1 MGYSIFD
8 DTMVDMTW
16 PEIEAAASKGAIVL
30 LPTGIIE
37 EHGPHMGLA
46 VDTYAAYLISRLA
59 KQKLESRGID
69 TLIAPPQYWGV
80 SAGTSVFP
88 GTFSVRPETMQ
99 AVIYDILASLKSWNF
114 NRVFVIN
121 WHADIE
127 HCRSILAALQDA
139 RRETN
144 IDAVCLVSEFD
155 IRRLRLTG
163 EEDYILKYPQPPMT
177 GLSEKYVDIH
187 AGSMETAVMMR
198 YFPKHVKAALAKK
211 LPPTKV
217 TLEDLRGL
225 GKRDEATRKLIPDG
239 YFGNPA
245 GYDIGAAEQMVT
257 DDAKAVSDFIA
268 GYLKRK

>member
-16 PEIEAAASKGAIVL
+16 PEIEAAAQKDAIVL

-46 VDTYAAYLISRLA
+46 VDTYAAYLVSVKA
-59 KQKLESRGID
+59 KQQLESRGID

-80 SAGTSVFP
+80 SVGTSVFP

-99 AVIYDILASLKSWNF
+99 ALIYDILASLKSWHF

-127 HCRSILAALQDA
+127 HCRAILAALQDA

-163 EEDYILKYPQPPMT
+163 EEDYILLYPQPPMT
-177 GLSEKYVDIH
+177 GFADKYVDIH
-187 AGSMETAVMMR
+187 AGSMETAVMMK
-198 YFPKHVKAALAKK
+198 YFPRHVKATLARK
-211 LPPTKV
+211 LKPTRI
-217 TLEDLRGL
+217 TLEDLRVL
-225 GKRDEATRKLIPDG
+225 RKRDEATRKLIPDG

-245 GYDIGAAEQMVT
+245 GYDISAAEKMIT
-257 DDAKAVSDFIA
+257 DDAQAAADYIEN
-268 GYLKRK
+268 YLKSK

>member
-1 MGYSIFD
+1 
-8 DTMVDMTW
+8 
-16 PEIEAAASKGAIVL
+16 
-30 LPTGIIE
+30 
-37 EHGPHMGLA
+37 
-46 VDTYAAYLISRLA
+46 
-59 KQKLESRGID
+59 
-69 TLIAPPQYWGV
+69 
-80 SAGTSVFP
+80 
-88 GTFSVRPETMQ
+88 MQ
-99 AVIYDILASLKSWNF
+99 SVIYDILASLKSWNF

>member
-16 PEIEAAASKGAIVL
+16 PKIEAAAEKGAIVL

-46 VDTYAAYLISRLA
+46 VDTYAAYIISVKA
-59 KQKLESRGID
+59 KHLLESRGID

-99 AVIYDILASLKSWNF
+99 AVIYDILASLKSWSF
-114 NRVFVIN
+114 NRVFIIN

-127 HCRSILAALQDA
+127 HCRAILAALQDA

-144 IDAVCLVSEFD
+144 VDAVCLVSEFD

-163 EEDYILKYPQPPMT
+163 EEDYILKYPQPPMM
-177 GLSEKYVDIH
+177 GISDKYVDIH
-187 AGSMETAVMMR
+187 AGSMETAVMMK
-198 YFPKHVKAALAKK
+198 YFPKHVKAAMARK
-211 LPPTKV
+211 LPPTRV
-217 TLEDLRGL
+217 TLEDLRIL
-225 GKRDEATRKLIPDG
+225 GKNEEATRKLIPDG

-245 GYDIGAAEQMVT
+245 GYDTAAAEKMVT
-257 DDAKAVSDFIA
+257 DDANAVADYIEA
-268 GYLKRK
+268 YLKLK

>member
-16 PEIEAAASKGAIVL
+16 PEIEAAAKKGAVVL

-46 VDTYAAYLISRLA
+46 VDTYAAYLVSRLA
-59 KQKLESRGID
+59 KHNLETRGIAA
-69 TLIAPPQYWGV
+69 LIAPPQYWGV

-99 AVIYDILASLKSWNF
+99 AVVYDILASLKSWDF
-114 NRVFVIN
+114 DRVFIIN

-127 HCRSILAALQDA
+127 HCRAILVALQDA

-155 IRRLRLTG
+155 VRRLRLTG
-163 EEDYILKYPQPPMT
+163 EEDYILKYAQPPMT
-177 GLSEKYVDIH
+177 GLADKYVDIH
-187 AGSMETAVMMR
+187 AGSMETAVMMK
-198 YFPKHVKAALAKK
+198 YFPRHVKAALAKK
-211 LPPTKV
+211 LLPTKV
-217 TLEDLRGL
+217 TLEDLRIL

-245 GYDIGAAEQMVT
+245 GYDTAAAEKMVN
-257 DDAKAVSDFIA
+257 DDAKAAADRIES
-268 GYLKRK
+268 YLKNK